1 MSVTQST
8 VNLSFLESK
17 VPTLVGA
24 GARKRQ
30 VGFSIYPAHAEAL
43 RVIGGG
49 NASAGLALV
58 VSDYLERAKA
68 QAESAGSA
76 KPSKASRSR

>member
-1 MSVTQST
+1 MSVSQST
-8 VNLSFLESK
+8 LNLSFLESK
-17 VPTLVGA
+17 VPTVVGA
-24 GARKRQ
+24 SPRKERI
-30 VGFSIYPAHAEAL
+30 GFSIYPAHAEAL

-68 QAESAGSA
+68 QAEAAGSA